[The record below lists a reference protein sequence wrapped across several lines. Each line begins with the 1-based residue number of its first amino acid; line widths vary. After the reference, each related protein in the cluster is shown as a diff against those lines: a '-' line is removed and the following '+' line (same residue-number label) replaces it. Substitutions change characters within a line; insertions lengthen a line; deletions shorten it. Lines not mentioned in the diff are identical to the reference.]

1 VAELVVQ
8 NFLRM
13 SERSVFDTETG
24 ALAPTVPA
32 DAPTTGYF
40 AELGGERVVFYATR
54 GKLHL
59 RVGETSCELG
69 RGRDL
74 SAVVGLEDLDG
85 VRPPKLTGPDF
96 AEKTR
101 TVVTLDGENLR
112 KLRVETDGT
121 VMLRHQYPNPIDPPM
136 EFDLTMAEE
145 EDFDLGLFVANV
157 ASSPDRVAFLLE
169 KWSAP
174 SQ

>member
-13 SERSVFDTETG
+13 SERSTFDTETG
-24 ALAPTVPA
+24 ALAPSLSP
-32 DAPTTGYF
+32 DAPPAGYF
-40 AELGGERVVFYATR
+40 TELGGEAVVFYASR

-59 RVGETSCELG
+59 RVGETRCELG
-69 RGRDL
+69 RGADL
-74 SAVVGLEDLDG
+74 SAIVGLEDLDG
-85 VRPPKLTGPDF
+85 VRPPKLAGPGF
-96 AEKTR
+96 VEKTR
-101 TVVTLDGENLR
+101 TVVSLDGENLR
-112 KLRVETDGT
+112 KLRVETEGA
-121 VMLRHQYPNPIDPPM
+121 VVLRHQYPNPIDPPM

-169 KWSAP
+169 KWSADGR
-174 SQ
+174 